1 MTAREKE
8 ILQQVRQGNT
18 SRNIACHLGISE
30 RTVKFHLG
38 NIFRKLQV
46 KNRTEAV
53 ALAVENG
60 WLASP

>member
-18 SRNIACHLGISE
+18 SHDIACLLGISE

-38 NIFRKLQV
+38 NIFRKLKV

-60 WLASP
+60 WLV